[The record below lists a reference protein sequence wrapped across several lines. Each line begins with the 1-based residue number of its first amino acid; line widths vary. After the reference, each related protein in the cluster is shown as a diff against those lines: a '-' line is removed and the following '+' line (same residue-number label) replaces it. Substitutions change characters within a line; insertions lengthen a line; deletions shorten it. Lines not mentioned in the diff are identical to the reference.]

1 MSGRELPQKKTK
13 IVCTI
18 GPASGSPAVLE
29 QMVANGMNVAR
40 INFAHGTFET
50 HRQNIADIRAA
61 AEKVGERVAIM
72 GDLPGPK
79 MRLGELAEE
88 PIELERGQSFILQT
102 EEILGNAERASMD
115 FPGLARAVESGD
127 HIYMNDGYVQ
137 LRVEKVVDGEV
148 HCTVRAG
155 GELRSHKGVNFPG
168 IDLGINAFTEQDREL
183 VSFAAEQEL
192 DAISQSFV
200 QAAGDIE
207 GVRQAAATL
216 DFDPFIVAKIER
228 ARAVANI
235 EEILESADGVMV
247 ARGDL
252 GVEIPIEKIPATQK
266 KLIQQA
272 NLLGKPVITATQMLE
287 SMTSNRRPTRAEV
300 TDVANAIL
308 DGTDSV
314 MLSGETAVGTYPAE
328 TVAVMTR
335 IAQEIEESHRG
346 TFGVGGWL
354 EEQNVSGTSRRDD
367 LISSNIYNIARTL
380 NPTLVFVPSLS
391 GATARR
397 VSRFRLPQ
405 WIIAP
410 SRDETT
416 CQRLQFSFGVYP
428 VYVPAE
434 EVLATPDER
443 QTYTRQW
450 LKRHGVQGDL
460 VLLIEG
466 SGTLK
471 AQDTRRIDIIEI
483 E

>member
-18 GPASGSPAVLE
+18 GPASAPPPVLE
-29 QMVANGMNVAR
+29 QMIANGMNVAR

-50 HRQNIADIRAA
+50 HRQNIANIRAA
-61 AEKVGERVAIM
+61 AKEVGERVAVM

-79 MRLGELAEE
+79 MRIGELAEE
-88 PIELERGQSFILQT
+88 PIELERGQSFVLQT
-102 EEILGNAERASMD
+102 EEVLGNAERVSMD
-115 FPGLARAVESGD
+115 FPGLALAVEPGD

-137 LRVEKVVDGEV
+137 LRVEEVIDNEV

-155 GELRSHKGVNFPG
+155 GEMRSYKGVNFPG
-168 IDLGINAFTEQDREL
+168 IDLGISAFTEQDREML
-183 VSFAAEQEL
+183 SFAAEQEL

-200 QAAGDIE
+200 QTAADIDSVREAAAG
-207 GVRQAAATL
+207 L
-216 DFDPFIVAKIER
+216 DFDPLIIAKIER
-228 ARAVANI
+228 ARAVDNI
-235 EEILESADGVMV
+235 QDILQSADGMMV

-266 KLIQQA
+266 MLIQQA
-272 NLLGKPVITATQMLE
+272 NLAGKPVITATQMLE

-308 DGTDSV
+308 DGTDAV
-314 MLSGETAVGTYPAE
+314 MLSGETAVGTYPAQ
-328 TVAVMTR
+328 TVAVMAR
-335 IAQEIEESHRG
+335 IAWETEESHSGR
-346 TFGVGGWL
+346 FGVGGRWDDHDA
-354 EEQNVSGTSRRDD
+354 SGESSRDD
-367 LISSNIYNIARTL
+367 LISSNVYNLAKTL
-380 NPTLVFVPSLS
+380 NPTLLFVPSLS

-410 SRDETT
+410 STNEAT

-428 VYVPAE
+428 VYIPAQ
-434 EVLATPDER
+434 EVLATPEER
-443 QTYTRQW
+443 QTYSREW
-450 LKRHGVQGDL
+450 LETHGVEGDL

-466 SGTLK
+466 SGTLR
-471 AQDTRRIDIIEI
+471 AQDTRRIDIIDI
-483 E
+483 